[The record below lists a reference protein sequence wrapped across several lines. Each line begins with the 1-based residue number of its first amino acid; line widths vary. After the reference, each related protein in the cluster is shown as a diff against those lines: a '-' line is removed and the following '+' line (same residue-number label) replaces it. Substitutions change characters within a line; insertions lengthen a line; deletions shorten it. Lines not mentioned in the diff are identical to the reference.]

1 VYYGEETKNWEVIMT
16 ENIEDEFDL
25 VIPPGTP
32 RAAIRDAAMK
42 FDVEL
47 VSVTRPLNFA
57 NMVNDERELLAFRG
71 KKEEIEKVNEFLYAE
86 IKKFICE

>member
-1 VYYGEETKNWEVIMT
+1 MADE
-16 ENIEDEFDL
+16 EFDL

-32 RAAIRDAAMK
+32 RTVIRDVIQA

-47 VSVTRPLNFA
+47 VSVTRPLSYA

-71 KKEEIEKVNEFLYAE
+71 KKDEIDKVNEFMYQK
-86 IKKFICE
+86 IKEFIES

>member
-1 VYYGEETKNWEVIMT
+1 MAD
-16 ENIEDEFDL
+16 EDFDL

-32 RAAIRDAAMK
+32 RTVIRDVIQT

-47 VSVTRPLNFA
+47 VGVTRPLSYA

-71 KKEEIEKVNEFLYAE
+71 KKDVIDKVNEFMYKK
-86 IKKFICE
+86 IKEFIES

>member
-1 VYYGEETKNWEVIMT
+1 M
-16 ENIEDEFDL
+16 EDEEFDL

-32 RAAIRDAAMK
+32 RTIIRDAALK

-47 VSVTRPLNFA
+47 VSVTRPLNYA

-71 KKEEIEKVNEFLYAE
+71 KKEEIEKANEFLYQK
-86 IKKFICE
+86 IKEFIES